1 MPNLA
6 FHLTVLDQ
14 VIDNLVGQNDSRGIV
29 MKNNPQFAALG
40 ALGPDLL
47 NYLPI
52 SKDLSAALDNLV
64 LTNDPNKPHQ
74 ISELPIALL
83 SELFLDPL
91 GASYALLFR
100 EVVVP
105 TWPAFNSI
113 KALLDKLDAIAQSES
128 NTAALEAIG
137 DIQTMQDQSA
147 ILSTLPKILPNLVWI
162 VGQITALS
170 PWMEQTSV
178 FPLPPADI
186 RGNRASEFLRW
197 HRTGAFARNL
207 LTGAT
212 TDQQQA
218 YALGWLCHVAA
229 SVTGEPFVNNIVG
242 GPYRTHWWRNHL
254 VCNSIDSWAFGF
266 FNTTN
271 ASMSG
276 DNPTPLYAS
285 WAPVC
290 SANLQDRINVGT
302 LADSSGNDVPDAVK
316 CVATGNI
323 GGLLGSFPSDL
334 ADLLAST
341 VTTTYAGMT
350 LPIADLSADAF
361 RRAYIGAFAT
371 FWFLT
376 SGSGPMCDNPLGGP
390 PSTCTTPPSWVNM
403 GNGPSPQQ
411 AGVNTP
417 GEVCAIILAI
427 IAVLLILVGDYPLAF
442 AAIIALLNAPVI
454 DWAKLR
460 CTLFWLR
467 KQLVDG
473 ENALRDLLVIGGLAY
488 PPPARLGTGPDIFGN
503 TIPLADKTPPNGV
516 PLCRTNALGG
526 GDLFK
531 PEEYPRQLDT
541 TQQSAADLNFQSFPA
556 VAVEIPRTHNLI
568 AAGQYPNIAVNGVGL
583 SNGGLLANGTYPSRY
598 QIFGDAVSNALQLI
612 TNDGAGLPDYNLDGD
627 RGYGW
632 KGWHPKAGTVPAN
645 QPVMDEQDS

>member
-14 VIDNLVGQNDSRGIV
+14 VTENLVAQNDSRGLV

-52 SKDLSAALDNLV
+52 SKDLSDALNTLI
-64 LTNDPNKPHQ
+64 LANNPNQPSQ
-74 ISELPIALL
+74 ISALPIPLL
-83 SELFLDPL
+83 SELFLNPL
-91 GASYALLFR
+91 GATYAVLLR

-105 TWPAFNSI
+105 TWPAFNST
-113 KALLDKLDAIAQSES
+113 KALLDKLDAIAQAES
-128 NTAALEAIG
+128 NIAALGALG
-137 DIQTMQDQSA
+137 DIQAVQNQSSS
-147 ILSTLPKILPNLVWI
+147 LSALPKILANLVPI
-162 VGQITALS
+162 VGQFAAL
-170 PWMEQTSV
+170 PTWMEQTGAIPV
-178 FPLPPADI
+178 PPADI

-212 TDQQQA
+212 TDQQRA
-218 YALGWLCHVAA
+218 YALGWLCHVSA

-254 VCNSIDSWAFGF
+254 VRNFIDSWVFGF
-266 FNTTN
+266 FNTSN

-285 WAPVC
+285 WASVC
-290 SANLQDRINVGT
+290 SANLQDRINVGS
-302 LADSSGNDVPDAVK
+302 LADATGNDVPDAVK

-323 GGLLGSFPSDL
+323 GGLLGSFPTDL
-334 ADLLAST
+334 ADLLATT
-341 VTTTYAGMT
+341 VNTTYAGMP

-361 RRAYIGAFAT
+361 RRANIGAFAAL
-371 FWFLT
+371 WFMT
-376 SGSGPMCDNPLGGP
+376 SGSGPMCDNPIGGP
-390 PSTCTTPPSWVNM
+390 PSTCTTPPSWVNT
-403 GNGPSPQQ
+403 GQGPSSQQ

-417 GEVCAIILAI
+417 GKVCAIILAI
-427 IAVLLILVGDYPLAF
+427 IALLEILVGDYPAGF
-442 AAIIALLNAPVI
+442 AAIAGLLNAPII
-454 DWAKLR
+454 DWAQLR

-473 ENALRDLLVIGGLAY
+473 ENALRDALVTGGLAY
-488 PPPARLGTGPDIFGN
+488 PPPAKLGTGPDIFGN
-503 TIPLADKTPPNGV
+503 TIPVADQSVPNGI

-526 GDLFK
+526 DPFR
-531 PEEYPRQLDT
+531 PEAYPRELDT
-541 TQQSAADLNFQSFPA
+541 SVQGAADVNFAAFPA
-556 VAVEIPRTHNLI
+556 VATEAPGTHNLI
-568 AAGQYPNIAVNGVGL
+568 PPGQYPNIAVTGVGL
-583 SNGGLLANGTYPSRY
+583 SNGGLLGNGTYPSRY
-598 QIFGDAVSNALQLI
+598 QLFGDAVSNALQTI
-612 TNDGAGLPDYNLDGD
+612 TNDADGLPDYNLDGD

-632 KGWHPKAGTVPAN
+632 KGWHPKAGTLPMN
-645 QPVMDEQDS
+645 PPVADEQDN

>member
-14 VIDNLVGQNDSRGIV
+14 VIDNLVGQNDSRGVV

-47 NYLPI
+47 KFFPI
-52 SKDLSAALDNLV
+52 SKDLSDALDNLV
-64 LTNDPNKPHQ
+64 LTNNPNNPNQ
-74 ISELPIALL
+74 ISALPIALL
-83 SELFLDPL
+83 SELVLNPL
-91 GASYALLFR
+91 GAAYALLFR

-105 TWPAFNSI
+105 TWPAFNST

-128 NTAALEAIG
+128 NVAALGAIG
-137 DIQTMQDQSA
+137 DIQTVQNQSA
-147 ILSTLPKILPNLVWI
+147 SFSALPKTLANLLTI
-162 VGQITALS
+162 TGQFVGLS
-170 PWMEQTSV
+170 PWMEQTAATPV
-178 FPLPPADI
+178 PPADT

-207 LTGAT
+207 ITGAA
-212 TDQQQA
+212 TDQQRA
-218 YALGWLCHVAA
+218 FAHGWLCHVAT

-254 VCNSIDSWAFGF
+254 VRNFIDSWVFGF
-266 FNTTN
+266 FNTAN
-271 ASMSG
+271 ASISG

-302 LADSSGNDVPDAVK
+302 LADPSGNDVPDAVK

-323 GGLLGSFPSDL
+323 GGLLGSFPPDL

-341 VTTTYAGMT
+341 VATTYVGMP

-390 PSTCTTPPSWVNM
+390 PSTCTTPPSWVNT
-403 GNGPSPQQ
+403 GQGPSAQQ

-427 IAVLLILVGDYPLAF
+427 IALLEILVGDYGAGL
-442 AAIIALLNAPVI
+442 AAIVALLNAPVI

-473 ENALRDLLVIGGLAY
+473 ENALRDALVIGGVAY
-488 PPPARLGTGPDIFGN
+488 PPPAKLGTGPDIFGN
-503 TIPLADKTPPNGV
+503 TIPVTDKTVPNGV

-526 GDLFK
+526 DPFK

-541 TQQSAADLNFQSFPA
+541 TLQGAADLNFQSFPA
-556 VAVEIPRTHNLI
+556 VAAEIPGTHNLI
-568 AAGQYPNIAVNGVGL
+568 AAGQYPNIAVTGVGL

-598 QIFGDAVSNALQLI
+598 QIFGDAVSNALQVI
-612 TNDGAGLPDYNLDGD
+612 ANDGAGLPDYNLDGD

-645 QPVMDEQDS
+645 PPVMDEQDS